1 MSLRIAILISGKH
14 GRGSNMQ
21 AIVDGC
27 KNGQIDGEVVLV
39 IGNFAESPALER
51 ARSLGIQTAVIPSP
65 RSGGDPT
72 EEDRYGR
79 ELYSALSGAGP
90 GLVCLAGYIRKLPE
104 TVVST
109 FAGRIMNVHNALL
122 PSFGGKGMYGSRVHQ
137 AVVDSGVR
145 YSGCTVH
152 FVDEGYDTGPIIL
165 QATVEVGQDDTAEQ
179 VAAKVLVEEHK
190 TLPAAVALFAQGR
203 LRVEGRKVRI
213 LDKA

>member
-1 MSLRIAILISGKH
+1 
-14 GRGSNMQ
+14 MQ

-39 IGNFAESPALER
+39 VGNFPESPALER
-51 ARSLGIQTAVIPSP
+51 ARSMVIQTAVIPSP
-65 RSGGDPT
+65 RSGSDAS
-72 EEDRYGR
+72 EEDHYGR

-109 FAGRIMNVHNALL
+109 FSGRIMNIHNALL
-122 PSFGGKGMYGSRVHQ
+122 PSFGGKGMYGGRVHQ
-137 AVVDSGVR
+137 AVVDAGVR

-165 QATVEVGQDDTAEQ
+165 QAVVSVDQDDTAGD

-190 TLPAAVALFAQGR
+190 TYPAAVALFAEGR
-203 LRVEGRKVRI
+203 LRVDGRRVRI
-213 LDKA
+213 LEKP